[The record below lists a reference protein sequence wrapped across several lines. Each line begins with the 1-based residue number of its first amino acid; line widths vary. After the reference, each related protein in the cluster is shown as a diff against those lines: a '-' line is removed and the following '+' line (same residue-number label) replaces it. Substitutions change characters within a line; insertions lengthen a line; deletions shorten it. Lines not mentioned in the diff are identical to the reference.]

1 MIEKPLGFCP
11 VTLNPVRAL
20 VRLSEGKQPGKVY
33 RIDYLS
39 LRLGM
44 EQLSKFKLIIDR
56 KTAKQ
61 NGVDSA
67 VCSLPSRQGNQ
78 MIGHSK
84 VQNLY

>member
-11 VTLNPVRAL
+11 VTLNLVPAL
-20 VRLSEGKQPGKVY
+20 VRLSEGRQPEKGY
-33 RIDYLS
+33 RTGYPS

-44 EQLSKFKLIIDR
+44 EQPSKFKLINQS
-56 KTAKQ
+56 Q

-67 VCSLPSRQGNQ
+67 VYSSPSKQGNQ
-78 MIGHSK
+78 KIGHSK